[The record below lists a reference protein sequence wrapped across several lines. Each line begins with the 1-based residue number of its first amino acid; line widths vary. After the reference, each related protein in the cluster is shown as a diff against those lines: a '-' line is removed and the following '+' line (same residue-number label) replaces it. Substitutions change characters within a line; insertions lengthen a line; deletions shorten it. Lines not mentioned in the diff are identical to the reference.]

1 VKAKIKKVL
10 RPATRTVFLSYAPD
24 EKSPARRC
32 WDAFRQKLE
41 ALFNDLNDV
50 PLKTVGTHTIL
61 EPGAAMKAETDDL
74 WRNVT
79 DFLAVLTSDYLKSNS
94 CRVSDGVSCGELA
107 RAIGL
112 KELERRGED
121 DVLTIWF
128 APAERLNLR
137 GARLGGCNPT
147 IPPSS
152 AWWHRLRNDDDRFM
166 TEPDRLEVL
175 QDQVF
180 VAVNT
185 VLSHPNECHVCVG
198 SSGRP

>member
-10 RPATRTVFLSYAPD
+10 RPSTRTVFLSYAPD

-50 PLKTVGTHTIL
+50 PLKTVGTHSIA
-61 EPGAAMKAETDDL
+61 EPGTVTEAETDDL

-94 CRVSDGVSCGELA
+94 SCASDGVPCGELA
-107 RAIGL
+107 RAMGR
-112 KELERRGED
+112 KELERRGAD
-121 DVLTIWF
+121 DTLTIWF
-128 APAERLNLR
+128 APAEKLTLR
-137 GARLGGCNPT
+137 GARLGGCNP
-147 IPPSS
+147 IVPPCST
-152 AWWHRLRNDDDRFM
+152 WWHRLRDDGERFTTEADRP
-166 TEPDRLEVL
+166 EDL
-175 QDQVF
+175 QDEVF
-180 VAVNT
+180 VAVNK

-198 SSGRP
+198 KGGRP